1 VTDRERRRRVE
12 DLCDAALNHAP
23 EERSAFVAAACGSDE
38 ALRRDVDALL
48 AHAQTAERFLATP
61 IDAVAAH
68 ALGEIQAPSLA
79 GRRFG
84 SYQIVSL
91 VGTGGMG
98 EVYRARDL
106 KPWP

>member
-1 VTDRERRRRVE
+1 MTDRERRRRVE

-68 ALGEIQAPSLA
+68 ALGEIPAPSLA
-79 GRRFG
+79 GR
-84 SYQIVSL
+84 L
-91 VGTGGMG
+91 
-98 EVYRARDL
+98 
-106 KPWP
+106 